1 MKLIIFGPPGAGKGT
16 QAEFIKEK
24 YNVEHISTGNVLR
37 EAVKNETE
45 VGLLAKSY
53 MDKGELVPDEVVIEI
68 INQKISS
75 LGDKGF
81 MLDGFPRTIKQAEAL
96 DKVLDKQDLNLD
108 TVVLLEVDDEEVV
121 KRIMKRQKIE
131 GRDDDSE
138 DVVRNRLK
146 VYRDQTSPLR
156 SYYSEKGLLEVV
168 EGVGD
173 ITDISKRIDN
183 ILEQYA

>member
-16 QAEFIKEK
+16 QAAFIKEK
-24 YNVEHISTGNVLR
+24 YNVEHISTGDVLR

-68 INQKISS
+68 INQKISG

-96 DKVLDKQDLNLD
+96 DSALSNQNLNLD

-121 KRIMKRQKIE
+121 QRIMKRQQIE
-131 GRDDDSE
+131 SRDDDSE

-146 VYRDQTSPLR
+146 VYREQTSPLKD
-156 SYYSEKGLLEVV
+156 YYSKKGLLHVV
-168 EGVGD
+168 EGVGEVS
-173 ITDISKRIDN
+173 DISKRIDN
-183 ILEQYA
+183 VLKQFD